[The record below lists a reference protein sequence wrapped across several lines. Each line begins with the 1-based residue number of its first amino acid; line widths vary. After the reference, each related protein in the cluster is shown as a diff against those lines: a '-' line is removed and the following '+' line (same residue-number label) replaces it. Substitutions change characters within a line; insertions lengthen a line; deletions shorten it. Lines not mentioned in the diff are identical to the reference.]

1 MALDVHVNSWVY
13 KLQLNCRDDDDATS
27 TIQNRSAERYEKHP
41 NDVATAE
48 KDDFDKERS
57 EEDEGDFEKEGCKE
71 EEGEKGKGVE
81 ELKQDLVNAL
91 YGTCRGMCASRETSA
106 DISELV
112 TQLEAQNPTPAPTE
126 ALTLLNGKWILA

>member
-1 MALDVHVNSWVY
+1 MFDLLLHIFEPNTPMCMLTAEYMLR
-13 KLQLNCRDDDDATS
+13 LNCRDDDDTTS
-27 TIQNRSAERYEKHP
+27 MIEPRSDELSER

-48 KDDFDKERS
+48 KDEYDEEGS
-57 EEDEGDFEKEGCKE
+57 EE

-91 YGTCRGMCASRETSA
+91 YGTCRGMCASRETIA
-106 DISELV
+106 DISELI